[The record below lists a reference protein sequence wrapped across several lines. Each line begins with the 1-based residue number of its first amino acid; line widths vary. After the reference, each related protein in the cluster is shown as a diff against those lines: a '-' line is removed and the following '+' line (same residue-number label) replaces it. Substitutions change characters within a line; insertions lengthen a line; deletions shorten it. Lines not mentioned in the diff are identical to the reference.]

1 MDWKTLQVETEGL
14 KLIDLLDSEFVN
26 YMNSEF
32 LDKKIEVTNI
42 QISVVDKEIDEN
54 SDGDFD
60 LITLMNKSFKDN
72 LLKRVIVNVN
82 TGENLDKILAAI
94 NKMEK

>member
-1 MDWKTLQVETEGL
+1 MDWRTLQVETEGL

-26 YMNSEF
+26 YINSEF
-32 LDKKIEVTNI
+32 VDKKIEVTNI
-42 QISVVDKEIDEN
+42 QISVVDMQIDEN
-54 SDGDFD
+54 SDDAFD

>member
-1 MDWKTLQVETEGL
+1 MDWRTLQVETEGL
-14 KLIDLLDSEFVN
+14 KLIDLLNSEFVK
-26 YMNSEF
+26 YINSEF
-32 LDKKIEVTNI
+32 VDKKIEVTNI
-42 QISVVDKEIDEN
+42 QISVVDTEIDEN
-54 SDGDFD
+54 SDGAFD